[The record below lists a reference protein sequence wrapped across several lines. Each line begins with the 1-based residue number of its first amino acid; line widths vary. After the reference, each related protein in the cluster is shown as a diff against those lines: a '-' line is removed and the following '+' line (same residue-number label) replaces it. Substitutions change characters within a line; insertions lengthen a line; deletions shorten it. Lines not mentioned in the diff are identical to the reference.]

1 MVLSER
7 ETSGVYGPV
16 ILTNQPAVRGF
27 IFKYLLGLTPII
39 LTGLSLLALPILH
52 DIIEGFP
59 PSLVNSLHSVV
70 PNLPELIEI
79 CVLILAPVAI
89 FLFFIWLGDI
99 IRRPEIWI
107 GAGLT
112 LLLSIAGAMVM
123 VHGTSLP
130 ILSSGYLLTLLQW
143 VAYLVQP
150 FSIIAAGVVIAGTE
164 AFRRTLHYTLT
175 RDVIIITGGIWT
187 QVENVIPLNQ
197 IERIGLVR
205 GRLGHILNFGTVVT
219 AGKVFGLSE
228 TDMTG
233 HHEPGDML
241 HPDSDQVT
249 AVRWQKGSQ
258 NPLLCLYGI
267 LNPGEVKARI
277 EEAMQKITEKDEG

>member
-1 MVLSER
+1 MVRTER
-7 ETSGVYGPV
+7 EMVGIYGPV
-16 ILTNQPAVRGF
+16 ILTSQPAMRGF
-27 IFKYLLGLTPII
+27 IFKYLLGVTPIF
-39 LTGLSLLALPILH
+39 LTGLSLLALPVLH
-52 DIIEGFP
+52 DIVRGFP
-59 PSLVNSLHSVV
+59 PSLVNSLHMAV

-79 CVLILAPVAI
+79 CILILAPVAI

-112 LLLSIAGAMVM
+112 LLLSITGAMVS
-123 VHGTSLP
+123 VHGTGMP

-143 VAYLVQP
+143 VSYLVQP
-150 FSIIAAGVVIAGTE
+150 FSIIAAGIVIAGTE

-175 RDVIIITGGIWT
+175 RDVIIITGGIWN
-187 QVENVIPLNQ
+187 QIENVIPLHQ
-197 IERIGLVR
+197 IERIGLVQ
-205 GRLGHILNFGTVVT
+205 GRLGKLMNFGTIVP

-233 HHEPGDML
+233 RYEERDML
-241 HPDSDQVT
+241 HPDTDQVSH
-249 AVRWQKGSQ
+249 VRWQKGSH

-267 LNPGEVKARI
+267 LNPDDTKARI
-277 EEAMQKITEKDEG
+277 EKAMQNISKKDT